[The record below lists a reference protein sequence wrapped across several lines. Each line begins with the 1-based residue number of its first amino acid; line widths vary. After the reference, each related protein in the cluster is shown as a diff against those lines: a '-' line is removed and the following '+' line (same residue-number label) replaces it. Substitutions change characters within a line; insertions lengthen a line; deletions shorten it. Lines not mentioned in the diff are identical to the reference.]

1 MDKLTKIIK
10 EIEADKDNQQFKE
23 LNYKPILMVSE
34 EAKILIVGQAPGI
47 KTQLKGVVF
56 DDTSGDR
63 LREWLDI
70 SKDFFYN
77 SKQIA
82 VLPLDFYFPGKAK
95 VGDKLPRK
103 DFADKWH
110 PKLLELMPN
119 IELIILSG
127 KGAQEYYLKK
137 AMRNNSTETIKAY
150 KEYLPTYF
158 PIVHP
163 SPLNNIWL
171 KKNPWFYNTIEEL
184 KTLVHE
190 ILDI

>member
-1 MDKLTKIIK
+1 MDALNKLIK

-56 DDTSGDR
+56 DDASGDR
-63 LREWLDI
+63 LREWLDV

-95 VGDKLPRK
+95 LGDKLPRK

-137 AMRNNSTETIKAY
+137 AMKNNSTETIKAY

-171 KKNPWFYNTIEEL
+171 KKNPWFYTTIEEL
-184 KTLVHE
+184 RKLVHK